1 VEEIK
6 RESLEKGRG
15 RGEEL
20 NDENLNLGRLLQCQ
34 DRELE
39 ALKELLRGR
48 DREVQLKIVEI
59 ERLLG
64 DCSEGQLGKIDNS
77 MPLQKILKQGCL
89 SNDQRSQLLSIAHVL
104 KHQIPRLILI
114 KILPKYLQIN
124 DLTLALTQSHLQNH
138 KSTEFIIPHLT
149 GP

>member
-59 ERLLG
+59 E
-64 DCSEGQLGKIDNS
+64 K
-77 MPLQKILKQGCL
+77 LQETV
-89 SNDQRSQLLSIAHVL
+89 QRV
-104 KHQIPRLILI
+104 
-114 KILPKYLQIN
+114 N
-124 DLTLALTQSHLQNH
+124 
-138 KSTEFIIPHLT
+138 
-149 GP
+149 

>member
-20 NDENLNLGRLLQCQ
+20 NDENLNLGKLLQCQ

-48 DREVQLKIVEI
+48 DREVQLKAVEI
-59 ERLLG
+59 ERL
-64 DCSEGQLGKIDNS
+64 
-77 MPLQKILKQGCL
+77 
-89 SNDQRSQLLSIAHVL
+89 
-104 KHQIPRLILI
+104 
-114 KILPKYLQIN
+114 
-124 DLTLALTQSHLQNH
+124 
-138 KSTEFIIPHLT
+138 
-149 GP
+149 

>member
-1 VEEIK
+1 MEEIK

-59 ERLLG
+59 E
-64 DCSEGQLGKIDNS
+64 K
-77 MPLQKILKQGCL
+77 LQETV
-89 SNDQRSQLLSIAHVL
+89 QRV
-104 KHQIPRLILI
+104 
-114 KILPKYLQIN
+114 N
-124 DLTLALTQSHLQNH
+124 
-138 KSTEFIIPHLT
+138 
-149 GP
+149 